1 MLLQYDWKTWT
12 PQRGEIYLA
21 DLGETLDSEQSG
33 IRPVLIIS
41 NNIGNIKS
49 SIVTIVPL
57 TTKNKCLP
65 VHVSIGVQYGLKTNS
80 CALTEHTRSISKRRF
95 FTQGNKPVLVGK
107 LTTRKMM
114 EIEEAIKIEL
124 GMIS

>member
-33 IRPVLIIS
+33 IRPALIIS
-41 NNIGNIKS
+41 NNIGNIKG
-49 SIVTIVPL
+49 SIVTIIPL
-57 TTKNKCLP
+57 TSKNKCLP
-65 VHVSIGVQYGLKTNS
+65 VHVSIGVQHGLKNNS
-80 CALTEHTRSISKRRF
+80 SALAEHTRAISKRRF
-95 FTQGNKPVLVGK
+95 FFQGNKPVLVGK
-107 LTTRKMM
+107 LTANKMA
-114 EIEEAIKIEL
+114 EVEEAIRIEF